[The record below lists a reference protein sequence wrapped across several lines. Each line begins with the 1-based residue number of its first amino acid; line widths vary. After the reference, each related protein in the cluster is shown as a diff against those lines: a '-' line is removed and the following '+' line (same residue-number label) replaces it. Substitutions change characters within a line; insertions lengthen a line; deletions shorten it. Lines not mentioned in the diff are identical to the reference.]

1 MRLAISGTMLSV
13 ALAALLMA
21 QGCAPKEPTAA
32 SQPAATPPAV
42 APAEDIADV
51 ASDAADEAAAPAED
65 EAAAEETAEAGEATE
80 AAAEAAPAAAAAV
93 DLEAGKKVY
102 AVYCSTCHGTSGKGD
117 GPAAA
122 GLNPKPVNFAKGEFR
137 HDANGNGTTGDIEDI
152 KAIVHDGA
160 AKYGGSPLMA
170 PWPMISP
177 DDLQA
182 VAEYI
187 KSLHS

>member
-1 MRLAISGTMLSV
+1 MLSV

-32 SQPAATPPAV
+32 SQPAATPPPAA
-42 APAEDIADV
+42 APAEDVAAT
-51 ASDAADEAAAPAED
+51 ASDAVDEAAAPAEG
-65 EAAAEETAEAGEATE
+65 EAAVEEPAAAGEATE
-80 AAAEAAPAAAAAV
+80 AAAEAAPAAAAAAV

-102 AVYCSTCHGTSGKGD
+102 AVYCSTCHGTSGQGD

-137 HDANGNGTTGDIEDI
+137 HDANGNGTVGDIEDI

-177 DDLQA
+177 TDLQA

-187 KSLHS
+187 KSLRS